1 MYKYDSNNRILQ
13 IDSLDSCNKEAISA
27 WIDSNI
33 ADVLGGETSRNY
45 ITSKLEVRV
54 DIVCN
59 GYLVAHYFITDGEE
73 DRFIINQL
81 GYTKAR

>member
-1 MYKYDSNNRILQ
+1 MFRYESNNRILW

-45 ITSKLEVRV
+45 ITNKLEVRV

-59 GYLVAHYFITDGEE
+59 GYLVAHYFITDGEN